1 MNKTKTMF
9 LLGALLTANLLVW
22 VQSSMA
28 KRESVIGQLDLLV
41 DLRQQIV
48 HGYVEKPDE
57 DKMIQAAAR
66 AMVASL
72 EDPYTV
78 YFSPEEREQ
87 FDKQVRGSF
96 SGIGAEIDLHESR
109 PRIVSPL
116 EESPAWKAGVLA
128 GDIILEIDGESSLD
142 LKLTDVIGKLTGQ
155 EGTDVKIKVRH
166 LSGEEADITITRAR
180 INVHTVKGIRRN
192 ADQTWDYMLD
202 PVRKIGYIRLTQF
215 NDRSADEMKEAL
227 ESLVKQDVKGL
238 VLDLRFNPGG
248 LLDAAVSISDMFL
261 PQGKRIV
268 STKGRTVPEEVRM
281 SSEKSIM
288 LTQPL
293 VVLINEGSASAAEI
307 VSGALLDNDRAQI
320 VGTRSYGKGS
330 VQQVRALGME
340 AGSLN
345 PNNRESAIKLTN
357 AYYYLPNGR
366 NIHRRPNKDTWG
378 VDPRDGFYVSMNT
391 EAVREMIKVRR
402 EGDILHQNDKDTDKK
417 QTLDITADWIDKNL
431 ADAQLAAGFK
441 TLAGKLET
449 DNWPVVGMSDVQS
462 HELAAKLET
471 LENQRQFLQN
481 KLSEIKEEIDKLDK
495 PLTIPTGAPEVKGAM
510 TTSDDKVKDKTQ
522 KVEPQAND
530 KAGDKTDAS
539 EE

>member
-9 LLGALLTANLLVW
+9 LLSALLTANLLVW
-22 VQSSMA
+22 VQSSLA
-28 KRESVIGQLDLLV
+28 KRESAIGQLDLLV

-128 GDIILEIDGESSLD
+128 GDIILEIDGQTTLD
-142 LKLTDVIGKLTGQ
+142 LNLTDVISKLTGQ
-155 EGTDVKIKVRH
+155 ENTDVVIKVRH
-166 LSGEEADITITRAR
+166 LSGEEAVITITRAR
-180 INVHTVKGIRRN
+180 INVHTVKGVRRN
-192 ADQTWDYMLD
+192 EDQTWNFMLD

-215 NDRSADEMKEAL
+215 NDRSADEMKDAL
-227 ESLVKQDVKGL
+227 NTLVKQGAKGL
-238 VLDLRFNPGG
+238 IFDLRFNPGG

-281 SSEKSIM
+281 STDATIM
-288 LTQPL
+288 LDQSL

-345 PNNRESAIKLTN
+345 PNNNESAIKLTN
-357 AYYYLPNGR
+357 AYYYLPSGR
-366 NIHRRPNKDTWG
+366 NIHRRPNRETWG
-378 VDPRDGFYVSMNT
+378 VDPRDGFYVPMNT
-391 EAVREMIKVRR
+391 NAIREMIKVRR
-402 EGDILHQNDKDTDKK
+402 DGDIIRQNNGNGNT
-417 QTLDITADWIDKNL
+417 TATDITPEWINTNMADS
-431 ADAQLAAGFK
+431 QLASGFK

-449 DNWPVVGMSDVQS
+449 GNWPVVGMSDVQA

-481 KLSEIKEEIDKLDK
+481 KLGEIQEEISKLDK
-495 PLTIPTGAPEVKGAM
+495 PATTPSGAQDLKGA
-510 TTSDDKVKDKTQ
+510 VKIEPGVSADQ
-522 KVEPQAND
+522 KQPAGKSEAKDVPVEKQD
-530 KAGDKTDAS
+530 
-539 EE
+539 